1 MTVEYLALWMFVAL
15 FALILLGFPIAF
27 CLISVALVFGYIRY
41 EDIYIY
47 QLLGRVESISTNFV
61 LAAVPLF
68 VFMGSILERS
78 GIAERL
84 FDAFRL
90 WTRNL
95 PGGVAIATILMCV
108 MFAASSGVVGAT
120 EAVVGLLAIPAMLKY
135 GYDKKLISGVICSGG
150 SLGTIIPPSVVL
162 IILGPMANVSIGRL
176 FAAAMI
182 PGLLLAGLYI
192 AYVLLLALLRPSAVP
207 RASEDE
213 PQLPFKEKV
222 IVTAKALVPPV
233 LLVFCVLGSILFGV
247 ASPTEAAAV
256 GGAGGL
262 ILSLIYGSITWRAL
276 GQAIMQTLRI
286 TTMIMFI
293 LMGGMMFT
301 SVFFSWG
308 GMGIITS
315 FVSALDLSPWA
326 LLIVV
331 LLLAFLLGFFL
342 EWISILL
349 IFIPIFTPI
358 LAHVGFEPIWFCML
372 FLLIIQTSY
381 LTPPMAPA
389 IFYLR
394 GISPPEMTLSH
405 MYWGMVPFLL
415 IQGLMIV
422 LIMVFP
428 QLVMWLPEVFFG

>member
-1 MTVEYLALWMFVAL
+1 MEYLALWMFVAL
-15 FALILLGFPIAF
+15 FALIILGFPIAF
-27 CLISVALVFGYIRY
+27 CLIGVALVFGIIRY

-47 QLLGRVESISTNFV
+47 QLLGRVESIASNWV

-68 VFMGSILERS
+68 VFMGSVLERS

-95 PGGVAIATILMCV
+95 PGGIAIAAILMCV

-182 PGLLLAGLYI
+182 PGLVLAFLYLV
-192 AYVLLLALLRPSAVP
+192 YVVLLALLVPSAAP
-207 RASEDE
+207 RSHPDE
-213 PQLPFKEKV
+213 PVVPLKEKLV
-222 IVTAKALVPPV
+222 ITAKALVPPL
-233 LLVFCVLGSILFGV
+233 LLVVCVLGSILAGI

-262 ILSLIYGSITWRAL
+262 ILSVMYGSLTWKAL
-276 GQAIMQTLRI
+276 GQAIMQTLRV

-301 SVFFSWG
+301 SVFFSLQ
-308 GMGIITS
+308 GMSLITG
-315 FVSALDLSPWA
+315 FVSALDLSPWMF
-326 LLIVV
+326 LFIV

-349 IFIPIFTPI
+349 IFIPIFTP
-358 LAHVGFEPIWFCML
+358 LLTHLGFDPIWFCIL

-394 GISPPEMTLSH
+394 GISPPEITLSH

-415 IQGLMIV
+415 IQGLMILLV
-422 LIMVFP
+422 ILFP
-428 QLVMWLPEVFFG
+428 QLALWLPNVFFG

>member
-1 MTVEYLALWMFVAL
+1 MFVAL
-15 FALILLGFPIAF
+15 FALIILGFPIAF
-27 CLISVALVFGYIRY
+27 CLIGVALVFGIIRY

-47 QLLGRVESISTNFV
+47 QLLGRVESIASNWV

-68 VFMGSILERS
+68 VFMGSVLERS

-95 PGGVAIATILMCV
+95 PGGIAIAAILMCV

-182 PGLLLAGLYI
+182 PGLVLAFLYLV
-192 AYVLLLALLRPSAVP
+192 YVVLLALLVPSAAP
-207 RASEDE
+207 RSHPDE
-213 PQLPFKEKV
+213 PVVPLKEKLV
-222 IVTAKALVPPV
+222 ITAKALVPPL
-233 LLVFCVLGSILFGV
+233 LLVVCVLGSILAGI

-262 ILSLIYGSITWRAL
+262 ILSVMYGSLTWKAL
-276 GQAIMQTLRI
+276 GQAIMQTLRV

-301 SVFFSWG
+301 SVFFSLQ
-308 GMGIITS
+308 GMSLITG
-315 FVSALDLSPWA
+315 FVSALDLSPWMF
-326 LLIVV
+326 LFIV

-349 IFIPIFTPI
+349 IFIPIFTP
-358 LAHVGFEPIWFCML
+358 LLTHLGFDPIWFCIL

-394 GISPPEMTLSH
+394 GISPPEITLSH

-415 IQGLMIV
+415 IQGLMILLV
-422 LIMVFP
+422 ILFP
-428 QLVMWLPEVFFG
+428 QLALWLPNVFFG